1 MAAVFEDLFWGSQN
15 ACLIWGAPKGQLTT
29 CTIFPETRLISKAR
43 IVFSRIRKKKSVFL
57 KITGRGILLGGTW
70 VKKKKNTGRGG
81 KAKEGERRKGGKET
95 AQMNRE
101 ITVCMAALQ

>member
-1 MAAVFEDLFWGSQN
+1 M
-15 ACLIWGAPKGQLTT
+15 WGAPKGQLTT

-43 IVFSRIRKKKSVFL
+43 IVFSRIRKSVFL
-57 KITGRGILLGGTW
+57 KITGRGILLGGPW
-70 VKKKKNTGRGG
+70 VLKKNTGRGG
-81 KAKEGERRKGGKET
+81 KEKEGERRKGGKET